1 VSRNG
6 DAATGSVTMVALRI
20 GIHTSIAGGL
30 DKAALRAAE
39 LGANTFQIFSTSP
52 RMWKSG
58 PVDAQ
63 AAARIKEARERLD
76 LTPLV
81 VHDNYLINM
90 AAADAAQRKRS
101 VEAFRGEIERCL
113 VMGAEY
119 LVLHPGSYKG
129 QSVEQGIAMLADS
142 LVEAARGLGS
152 KHLMLLLENTAGSG
166 SALGSRFEELAAIR
180 DAAQSK
186 MDLAIGYCLDTAHCL
201 AAGYDVASEGG
212 LARTV
217 REAQT
222 VLGLESVR
230 VIHTNDSKAP
240 LGARVDRH
248 EHIGQGYIGIQGFR
262 RILQHPRLRDK
273 AFILETP
280 IDREG
285 DDRRNLQ
292 KLKRLCP
299 KSRTTTNRSS

>member
-1 VSRNG
+1 MWRSSPL
-6 DAATGSVTMVALRI
+6 DPAAVVRLKR
-20 GIHTSIAGGL
+20 
-30 DKAALRAAE
+30 E
-39 LGANTFQIFSTSP
+39 
-52 RMWKSG
+52 
-58 PVDAQ
+58 
-63 AAARIKEARERLD
+63 RERLN
-76 LTPLV
+76 LAPLV

-90 AAADAAQRKRS
+90 AAADLGSRRRS
-101 VEAFRGEIERCL
+101 VAAFRGEIERCL
-113 VMGAEY
+113 ELGAEY
-119 LVLHPGSYKG
+119 LVFHPGSYKG
-129 QSVEQGIAMLADS
+129 QSAEQGIAALAGS
-142 LVEAARGLGS
+142 LAEAARGLGS
-152 KHLMLLLENTAGSG
+152 PQLMLLVENTAGSG

-180 DAAQSK
+180 DAARPNL
-186 MDLAIGYCLDTAHCL
+186 DFAFGYCLDTAHCL
-201 AAGYDVASEGG
+201 AAGYDVASEAG

-217 REAQT
+217 REAAS
-222 VLGLESVR
+222 VLGLGRVR

-240 LGARVDRH
+240 LGSRVDRH
-248 EHIGQGYIGIQGFR
+248 EHIGRGYIGIQGFR